1 MFVKESEHKKERI
14 NVIMKYKTPTVY
26 YYCPDYKKY
35 VKCEGGMY
43 YCIKDGKE
51 VFNDFY
57 SKIDLGSIY
66 TENITK
72 EEYYAQLY

>member
-1 MFVKESEHKKERI
+1 M
-14 NVIMKYKTPTVY
+14 IMKFKTPTVY

-35 VKCEGGMY
+35 VKREGGMY

-66 TENITK
+66 TEDITK
-72 EEYYAQLY
+72 EEYYAQLS

>member
-1 MFVKESEHKKERI
+1 
-14 NVIMKYKTPTVY
+14 MKFKTPTVY

-35 VKCEGGMY
+35 VKREGEMY

-66 TENITK
+66 RRYNKGRILCSTILEPF
-72 EEYYAQLY
+72 LLC